1 MKLLKLPIVP
11 LLAALACVGALIA
24 AITAGGSP
32 GTPKGYHRGEN
43 GTLTIESAY
52 RPGAPDYTG
61 IGLDGRP
68 VRLSDFDG
76 KVVVITAWASSCDAC
91 RGQAEVMARF
101 QRKAAERGDAAV
113 VGLSRDSSS
122 EMARVFTEKHDMP
135 YPNVLDPSG
144 KRLLNL
150 PKGVLATH
158 GVPVTLIVDP
168 RGRIAATASE
178 PVTESRLERL
188 VATAH

>member
-1 MKLLKLPIVP
+1 MKRPFVP
-11 LLAALACVGALIA
+11 LLAALACAGALFA

-32 GTPKGYHRGEN
+32 GTPTGYHRGED
-43 GTLTIESAY
+43 GTLTIENAY
-52 RPGAPDYTG
+52 RPGTPDYTG

-76 KVVVITAWASSCDAC
+76 KIVVITSWASSCEPC
-91 RGQAEVMARF
+91 REQAPVLARF
-101 QRKAAERGDAAV
+101 QQKAAERGDAAV
-113 VGLSRDSSS
+113 VGLSRDISVD
-122 EMARVFTEKHDMP
+122 MALAFTEKNDMP
-135 YPNVLDPSG
+135 YPNVLDPGG

-158 GVPVTLIVDP
+158 GVPVTLIIDP
-168 RGRIAATASE
+168 RGHIAATASE
-178 PVTESRLERL
+178 PLTEARLESL